1 MCKVVAGI
9 LAVTLGFVAAA
20 AGGDSGNAKD
30 TADPTSARSTKQFPN
45 IVLIIIDTLRAD
57 KLGCYGCPQ
66 DTSPELDGLAKK
78 GVMFRRV
85 IAQCSWTRPS
95 IGSMLT
101 SLYPRTLG
109 LYSERNCS

>member
-20 AGGDSGNAKD
+20 AGGDSGNAND

-57 KLGCYGCPQ
+57 KLGCYGCTQ
-66 DTSPELDGLAKK
+66 GTSPELDGLAKI
-78 GVMFRRV
+78 GGDVQARN
-85 IAQCSWTRPS
+85 RPVQLDEAVDRLDVDLS
-95 IGSMLT
+95 VPQDAGAL
-101 SLYPRTLG
+101 
-109 LYSERNCS
+109 